1 MSKLFGEFDCKLD
14 AKGRLMVPAMLKKK
28 LPDVE
33 REGLMICRGFENSLI
48 IYPMKVWEKMEQRLE
63 DVNYFQKEGR
73 GFLRS
78 MLRGLTELSL
88 DAAGRVL
95 LPKILLD
102 HAGITSELVLVG
114 QLDKI
119 EVWDKATYEASFA
132 QEQDEDFAEKAERVL
147 GRQKGVADG
156 E

>member
-1 MSKLFGEFDCKLD
+1 
-14 AKGRLMVPAMLKKK
+14 
-28 LPDVE
+28 
-33 REGLMICRGFENSLI
+33 
-48 IYPMKVWEKMEQRLE
+48 MEQRLE
-63 DVNYFQKEGR
+63 EVNYFQKDGR

-95 LPKILLD
+95 LPKTLLD

-132 QEQDEDFAEKAERVL
+132 EEQDEDFAEKAERVL
-147 GRQKGVADG
+147 GKQKGGVDG

>member
-1 MSKLFGEFDCKLD
+1 
-14 AKGRLMVPAMLKKK
+14 MVPAMLKKK

-63 DVNYFQKEGR
+63 EVNYFQKDGR

-95 LPKILLD
+95 LPKTLLD

-132 QEQDEDFAEKAERVL
+132 EEQDEDFAEKAERVL
-147 GRQKGVADG
+147 GKQKGGVDG